1 MCISSFKIKAT
12 QSYYLS
18 MWNVTEL
25 YKYNIGPK
33 VVFAKTNEHIIFI
46 FDTLNIEYNK
56 ASNNVCVTLRHR
68 TVWTH

>member
-25 YKYNIGPK
+25 YELYNVGPK
-33 VVFAKTNEHIIFI
+33 IVFAKSNEHMIFI
-46 FDTLNIEYNK
+46 SVTLSIAYSK
-56 ASNNVCVTLRHR
+56 TSNNVCVNVMT
-68 TVWTH
+68 